1 MNDIII
7 TISRQYGSGGR
18 KIGWLTAEKL
28 GIPCYDGEI
37 IDQAAKISELSPDF
51 IRNREQ
57 KLSGS
62 IIFDTTITAKIY
74 NAEAKVIREYAKL
87 GSCVIVGRCADKILE
102 EDFKCLKLFL
112 FADFEIRCQR
122 AVSEYGIA
130 EKGIQKFVKNFDKN
144 RSCFYNIFHGYDWK
158 DLSNYNLC
166 LDTGLFETEK
176 AVEII
181 EKAYNLM
188 NKEDENN

>member
-1 MNDIII
+1 MNNIII

-18 KIGWLTAEKL
+18 KIGWHLAEKL

-37 IDQAAKISELSPDF
+37 IDEAAKISELSPDF

-62 IIFDTTITAKIY
+62 VIFDTTITAKIY

-102 EDFKCLKLFL
+102 DDFKCLKLFL
-112 FADFEIRCQR
+112 FADFELRCKR
-122 AVSEYGIA
+122 AVSEYGIKVKKI
-130 EKGIQKFVKNFDKN
+130 EKFVKDFDKN
-144 RSCFYNIFHGYDWK
+144 RSRFYNIFHGYDWK
-158 DLSNYNLC
+158 DLNNYNLC
-166 LDTGLFETEK
+166 LDTGLFETDE

-181 EKAYNLM
+181 EKAYRLM
-188 NKEDENN
+188 SREAEKN